1 MPLQHVIWI
10 AISMYLGLS
19 MIASWNRLLMASEC
33 APLKLAY
40 IHIFNVE
47 DGPQGKFRE
56 WAQMPTVT
64 ESSYT

>member
-1 MPLQHVIWI
+1 
-10 AISMYLGLS
+10 MYLGLS